1 MEFEVRRPV
10 QLVAFFVLSQL
21 VQLFKRFA
29 GFYRM
34 CIFITKI
41 HMRTNIVIDDDLM
54 QEALKRSGLST
65 KRATVE
71 YALELLIKLK
81 RQESI
86 KDYRGK
92 LKWEGDL
99 DQIRKD

>member
-1 MEFEVRRPV
+1 
-10 QLVAFFVLSQL
+10 
-21 VQLFKRFA
+21 
-29 GFYRM
+29 
-34 CIFITKI
+34 
-41 HMRTNIVIDDDLM
+41 MRTNIVIDDDLM

-99 DQIRKD
+99 DQIRRD

>member
-1 MEFEVRRPV
+1 
-10 QLVAFFVLSQL
+10 
-21 VQLFKRFA
+21 
-29 GFYRM
+29 
-34 CIFITKI
+34 
-41 HMRTNIVIDDDLM
+41 
-54 QEALKRSGLST
+54 
-65 KRATVE
+65 VE